1 MAHMIFESLSERLQ
15 QTLRKLR
22 SKGKLTEKDVDEIL
36 REVRIALLE
45 ADVNFKVV
53 RQFVQ
58 SVKEKAI
65 GQEVLESLT
74 PGQQVVKIVH
84 TELTQLMGGTQSKI
98 DLASKPPT
106 IVMLVG
112 LQGAG
117 KTTACAKLAN
127 SLKRQGHSPLLVAG
141 DVYRPAAI
149 DQLKVLGDTISVP
162 VFSMGTDQSPVAIA
176 KGAVAH
182 AESRGRDVVLIDT
195 AGRLHIDDDLM
206 KELENIKAAVS
217 PHEILL
223 VADAMTGQDAVNV
236 AKTFN
241 DRLGVTGVILTK
253 LDGDARGGA
262 ALSIRSVT
270 GCPIKYAGMGEKLDA
285 LEPFHPE
292 RMASRI
298 LGMGDV
304 LTLIEK
310 AEAVMDRE
318 KARKM
323 EEKLRRAEFTLED
336 FMDQLSQMR
345 KMGPIEQLLS
355 MVPGLSSN
363 KALKG
368 LTVDEKQL
376 GKIEAIVN
384 SMTKQERLR
393 PEIIN
398 GSRRRRIA
406 NGSGTT
412 VQDVNAL
419 LKQFSQTRKLLKQ
432 FGDGAKGFPKRG
444 RGLRLPLI

>member
-1 MAHMIFESLSERLQ
+1 MIFESLSERLQ

-65 GQEVLESLT
+65 GQDVLGSLT

-84 TELTQLMGGTQSKI
+84 TELARLMGATQSKI
-98 DLASKPPT
+98 DLAPKPPT

-117 KTTACAKLAN
+117 KTTACAKLASN
-127 SLKRQGHSPLLVAG
+127 LKRQGHSPLLVAG

-162 VFSMGTDQSPVAIA
+162 VFSMGADQSPVAIA

-206 KELENIKAAVS
+206 TELENIKAAVN

-236 AKTFN
+236 AKAFS

-270 GCPIKYAGMGEKLDA
+270 GCPIKFAGIGEKLDA

-323 EEKLRRAEFTLED
+323 EERLRRAEFTLED

-345 KMGPIEQLLS
+345 KMGPIEQLLG

-384 SMTKQERLR
+384 SMTRQERLR

-406 NGSGTT
+406 NGSGTS
-412 VQDVNAL
+412 VQDVNSL

-432 FGDGAKGFPKRG
+432 FGDGAKGSQKRG

>member
-1 MAHMIFESLSERLQ
+1 MIFEGLSEKLQ

-22 SKGKLTEKDVDEIL
+22 SKGRLTEKDVDEVL

-65 GQEVLESLT
+65 GQDVLGSLT

-84 TELTQLMGGTQSKI
+84 SELTSLMGGTQAKI
-98 DLASKPPT
+98 AMAPKPPT
-106 IVMLVG
+106 VVMLVG
-112 LQGAG
+112 LQGVG
-117 KTTACAKLAN
+117 KTTACAKLAR
-127 SLKRQGHSPLLVAG
+127 SLKAQGHSPLMVAA
-141 DVYRPAAI
+141 DVYRAAAI
-149 DQLKVLGDTISVP
+149 DQLKVLGDAVEVP
-162 VFSMGTDQSPVAIA
+162 VFSMGADQNPVDIA
-176 KGAVAH
+176 KAAVAH
-182 AESRGRDVVLIDT
+182 AVSRGRDIVLVDT

-206 KELENIKAAVS
+206 TELEEIKSAVN
-217 PHEILL
+217 PNEILL
-223 VADAMTGQDAVNV
+223 AADAMTGQDAVNV
-236 AKTFN
+236 AKAFA

-270 GCPIKYAGMGEKLDA
+270 GCPIKFASVGEKLDA

-310 AEAVMDRE
+310 AEAVIDRE

-323 EEKLRRAEFTLED
+323 EEKLRRAEFTLDD
-336 FMDQLSQMR
+336 FMDQLAQMR
-345 KMGPIEQLLS
+345 QMGPIDQILS
-355 MVPGLSSN
+355 MMPGLGN
-363 KALKG
+363 VKALKG
-368 LTVDEKQL
+368 LSVDEKQL
-376 GKIEAIVN
+376 SRIEAIVN
-384 SMTKQERLR
+384 SMTKEERLR
-393 PEIIN
+393 PEVIN

-406 NGSGTT
+406 AGSGTS
-412 VQDVNAL
+412 VQEVNSL
-419 LKQFSQTRKLLKQ
+419 LKQFAQTRKLLKQ
-432 FGDGAKGFPKRG
+432 FKDTGKGRVKRG
-444 RGLRLPLI
+444 RGIRLPFM

>member
-1 MAHMIFESLSERLQ
+1 MIFEGLSEKLQ
-15 QTLRKLR
+15 ETLRKLR

-65 GQEVLESLT
+65 GQEVLGSLT
-74 PGQQVVKIVH
+74 PGQQVIKIVH
-84 TELTQLMGGTQSKI
+84 AELTNLMGGTQAKI
-98 DLASKPPT
+98 ALAPKPPT
-106 IVMLVG
+106 VVMLVG

-117 KTTACAKLAN
+117 KTTACAKLAR
-127 SLKRQGHSPLLVAG
+127 SLKAQGHSPLMVAG

-149 DQLKVLGDTISVP
+149 DQLKVLGDAIDIP
-162 VFSMGTDQSPVAIA
+162 VFSMGADQSPVAISKA
-176 KGAVAH
+176 AVAH
-182 AESRGRDVVLIDT
+182 AGSRGRDIVLIDT
-195 AGRLHIDDDLM
+195 AGRLHIDDQLM
-206 KELENIKAAVS
+206 AELENIKSAVNTD
-217 PHEILL
+217 EILL

-236 AKTFN
+236 AKTFA

-270 GCPIKYAGMGEKLDA
+270 GCPIKFAGVGEKLDA

-318 KARKM
+318 KARKI
-323 EEKLRRAEFTLED
+323 EEKLRKAEFTLED

-345 KMGPIEQLLS
+345 QMGPIDQILS
-355 MVPGLSSN
+355 MMPGLGN
-363 KALKG
+363 KKALKG

-376 GKIEAIVN
+376 GKIEAIVS
-384 SMTKQERLR
+384 SMTKEERVR

-406 NGSGTT
+406 VGSGTS
-412 VQDVNAL
+412 VQEVNSL

-432 FGDGAKGFPKRG
+432 FGDAAKGLPKRG
-444 RGLRLPLI
+444 RGLKLPLI